1 MRARLVALLVLPG
14 LGLAAPGCVLKRTPE
29 ARFFV
34 LRSLAEPPAAPPA
47 EAPATLVGVLPVRM
61 PGYIDRPQLVT
72 WTAPGELRI
81 DEFLRWAEP
90 LDAGITRTV
99 AENLDALL
107 PESHV
112 VRAPWAA
119 RAQPRCRVWLQ
130 LDLFGPQAGFDLW
143 WNVHPGINL
152 GFGLKGAWVQ
162 NDAKRQTI
170 LTGNSLDPLA
180 TAGTIELRDTRRNG
194 TYLVDFEATLIYRLS
209 HSWSLRSSYYALAVD
224 EVGFG
229 TVDGELARAFVTAAP
244 ISEPD
249 FVRDSLVVQGI
260 SFGTEYMW

>member
-14 LGLAAPGCVLKRTPE
+14 LVLGVAGCVPKRTPE

-34 LRSLAEPPAAPPA
+34 LRSLVEPPATPA
-47 EAPATLVGVLPVRM
+47 ADAPASLVGVLPVRM

-112 VRAPWAA
+112 VRFPAGGQGRAPLPRVAAA
-119 RAQPRCRVWLQ
+119 RPLRAPGGRRGEARGTVGAPPGPGGQAPR
-130 LDLFGPQAGFDLW
+130 DEGPRPPPRGR
-143 WNVHPGINL
+143 PG
-152 GFGLKGAWVQ
+152 
-162 NDAKRQTI
+162 R
-170 LTGNSLDPLA
+170 
-180 TAGTIELRDTRRNG
+180 TAGPDASPGAAGPFSPPESPLLRPRSAAVRRAG
-194 TYLVDFEATLIYRLS
+194 ERCSPAAR
-209 HSWSLRSSYYALAVD
+209 RASSPRR
-224 EVGFG
+224 GRRRRRR
-229 TVDGELARAFVTAAP
+229 AR
-244 ISEPD
+244 
-249 FVRDSLVVQGI
+249 G
-260 SFGTEYMW
+260 

>member
-1 MRARLVALLVLPG
+1 MRARLVALLVL
-14 LGLAAPGCVLKRTPE
+14 LGLALGAPGCVLKRTPE

-34 LRSLAEPPAAPPA
+34 LRSLAEPPATPPA
-47 EAPATLVGVLPVRM
+47 GAPASLVGVLPVRM

-119 RAQPRCRVWLQ
+119 KAEPRCRVWLQ
-130 LDLFGPQAGFDLW
+130 LDLFGPQAGGEVRLEGRW
-143 WNVHPGINL
+143 AVLPSRE
-152 GFGLKGAWVQ
+152 
-162 NDAKRQTI
+162 AK
-170 LTGNSLDPLA
+170 PLA
-180 TAGTIELRDTRRNG
+180 TKAFELRRGPLAGDARG
-194 TYLVDFEATLIYRLS
+194 PADASAGVDAMSELLADLSREIAAAVRALPPEA
-209 HSWSLRSSYYALAVD
+209 
-224 EVGFG
+224 E
-229 TVDGELARAFVTAAP
+229 GEGR
-244 ISEPD
+244 
-249 FVRDSLVVQGI
+249 
-260 SFGTEYMW
+260 

>member
-1 MRARLVALLVLPG
+1 MRARLVALLVL
-14 LGLAAPGCVLKRTPE
+14 LGLALSASGCVLKRTPE

-34 LRSLAEPPAAPPA
+34 LRSLAEPPATPPA
-47 EAPATLVGVLPVRM
+47 GAPASLVGVLPVRM

-119 RAQPRCRVWLQ
+119 KAQPRCRVWLQ
-130 LDLFGPQAGFDLW
+130 LDLFGPQAGGEVRLEGRW
-143 WNVHPGINL
+143 ALLPSRE
-152 GFGLKGAWVQ
+152 
-162 NDAKRQTI
+162 AK
-170 LTGNSLDPLA
+170 PLA
-180 TAGTIELRDTRRNG
+180 T
-194 TYLVDFEATLIYRLS
+194 
-209 HSWSLRSSYYALAVD
+209 
-224 EVGFG
+224 
-229 TVDGELARAFVTAAP
+229 RAFDLRRGPLAGDAKGPPDASAGVDAMSELLADLSREIAAA
-244 ISEPD
+244 
-249 FVRDSLVVQGI
+249 VRALPPEAG
-260 SFGTEYMW
+260 GEGR

>member
-14 LGLAAPGCVLKRTPE
+14 LALGAPGCVLKRTPE

-34 LRSLAEPPAAPPA
+34 LRSLAEPPPAPPA
-47 EAPATLVGVLPVRM
+47 GAPASLVGVLPVRM

-119 RAQPRCRVWLQ
+119 KAQPRCRVWLQ
-130 LDLFGPQAGFDLW
+130 LDLFGPQAGGEVRLEGRW
-143 WNVHPGINL
+143 AVLPSRE
-152 GFGLKGAWVQ
+152 
-162 NDAKRQTI
+162 AK
-170 LTGNSLDPLA
+170 PLA
-180 TAGTIELRDTRRNG
+180 TKAFDFRRGPLAGDAKGLPDASAGVDAMSELLADLSREIAAAVRA
-194 TYLVDFEATLIYRLS
+194 LPPEA
-209 HSWSLRSSYYALAVD
+209 
-224 EVGFG
+224 G
-229 TVDGELARAFVTAAP
+229 GEGR
-244 ISEPD
+244 
-249 FVRDSLVVQGI
+249 
-260 SFGTEYMW
+260 

>member
-1 MRARLVALLVLPG
+1 MRARLVALLVL
-14 LGLAAPGCVLKRTPE
+14 LGLALSASGCVLKRTPE

-34 LRSLAEPPAAPPA
+34 LRSLAEPPATPPA
-47 EAPATLVGVLPVRM
+47 DAPASLVGVLPVRM

-119 RAQPRCRVWLQ
+119 KAQPRCRVWLQ
-130 LDLFGPQAGFDLW
+130 LDLFGPQAGGEVRLEGRW
-143 WNVHPGINL
+143 AVLPSRE
-152 GFGLKGAWVQ
+152 
-162 NDAKRQTI
+162 AK
-170 LTGNSLDPLA
+170 PLA
-180 TAGTIELRDTRRNG
+180 TKAFDFRRGPLAGDAKGLPDASAGVDAMSELLADLSREIAAAVRA
-194 TYLVDFEATLIYRLS
+194 LPPEA
-209 HSWSLRSSYYALAVD
+209 
-224 EVGFG
+224 E
-229 TVDGELARAFVTAAP
+229 GEGR
-244 ISEPD
+244 
-249 FVRDSLVVQGI
+249 
-260 SFGTEYMW
+260 

>member
-14 LGLAAPGCVLKRTPE
+14 LVLGASGCVLKRTPE

-34 LRSLAEPPAAPPA
+34 LQSLAEPPASSPA
-47 EAPATLVGVLPVRM
+47 GAPASLVGVLRVRM

-112 VRAPWAA
+112 VRSPWAA
-119 RAQPRCRVWLQ
+119 KAEPRCRVWLQ
-130 LDLFGPQAGFDLW
+130 LDLFGPQAGGEVRLEGRW
-143 WNVHPGINL
+143 AILPGRE
-152 GFGLKGAWVQ
+152 A
-162 NDAKRQTI
+162 R
-170 LTGNSLDPLA
+170 PLA
-180 TAGTIELRDTRRNG
+180 TKAFDLRRGPLSGDGKAPPDASAGVDAMSELLADLSREIAAAVRA
-194 TYLVDFEATLIYRLS
+194 LPPEA
-209 HSWSLRSSYYALAVD
+209 
-224 EVGFG
+224 G
-229 TVDGELARAFVTAAP
+229 GEGR
-244 ISEPD
+244 
-249 FVRDSLVVQGI
+249 
-260 SFGTEYMW
+260 

>member
-14 LGLAAPGCVLKRTPE
+14 LALVAQGCVLKRTPE

-34 LRSLAEPPAAPPA
+34 LRSVAEPPATPPA
-47 EAPATLVGVLPVRM
+47 GAPASLVGVLPVRM

-119 RAQPRCRVWLQ
+119 KAQPRCRVWLQ
-130 LDLFGPQAGFDLW
+130 LDLFGPQAGGEVRLEGRW
-143 WNVHPGINL
+143 AVLPSRE
-152 GFGLKGAWVQ
+152 
-162 NDAKRQTI
+162 AK
-170 LTGNSLDPLA
+170 PLA
-180 TAGTIELRDTRRNG
+180 TKAFDFRRGPLAGDAKGLPDASAGVDAMSELLADLSREIAAAVRA
-194 TYLVDFEATLIYRLS
+194 LPPEA
-209 HSWSLRSSYYALAVD
+209 
-224 EVGFG
+224 G
-229 TVDGELARAFVTAAP
+229 GEGR
-244 ISEPD
+244 
-249 FVRDSLVVQGI
+249 
-260 SFGTEYMW
+260 